1 MQNMQDTTDANPL
14 QTMIQVARTRSNAVI
29 PNGKRP
35 ATNKVRRNTDGT
47 LKNKYANV
55 MQYK

>member
-1 MQNMQDTTDANPL
+1 MQNTTNENPV
-14 QTMIQVARTRSNAVI
+14 QTMIQIERTRSNAVI
-29 PNGKRP
+29 PHGKRP
-35 ATNKVRRNTDGT
+35 AKNVVKRKSDGS

>member
-1 MQNMQDTTDANPL
+1 MQDTTDANPL